1 MEDCD
6 VLGKS
11 NRRTLGERFARI
23 AQART
28 AVHPITIQLSRKLKV
43 ATEKLQNQS
52 ANMSSAN
59 TTAEKKLP
67 PKKVLVVKK

>member
-1 MEDCD
+1 M
-6 VLGKS
+6 LGKS
-11 NRRTLGERFARI
+11 NRRTLSDRFARI

-52 ANMSSAN
+52 STLSSAN

-67 PKKVLVVKK
+67 PKKVLVV